1 MLPPEKKIKPCQVS
15 LFNMRNGNAMRC
27 KRRSVMIFSVK
38 RAAGTLILILA
49 ICCGVI
55 GVEQAAGQEYHVEGY
70 VSAIKNTYLYLNG
83 QRYFLAPDVK
93 FTLDTEYGRP
103 ISGTEV
109 FAMQKIDR
117 ARIHI
122 RDNKVDRITILQMD
136 Q

>member
-1 MLPPEKKIKPCQVS
+1 
-15 LFNMRNGNAMRC
+15 
-27 KRRSVMIFSVK
+27 MISSVK
-38 RAAGTLILILA
+38 RTAGTLILILA

-55 GVEQAAGQEYHVEGY
+55 GTEQAAGQEYRVEGH
-70 VSAIKNTYLYLNG
+70 VSVIKNTYLYLDG

-122 RDNKVDRITILQMD
+122 RDNKVDRITILKVEQ
-136 Q
+136 